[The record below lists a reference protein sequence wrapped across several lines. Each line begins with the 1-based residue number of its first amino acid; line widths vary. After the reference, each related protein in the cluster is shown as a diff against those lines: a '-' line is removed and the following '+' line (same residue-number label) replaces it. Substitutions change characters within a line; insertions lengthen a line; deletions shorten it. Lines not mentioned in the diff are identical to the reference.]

1 MIENII
7 LVVILILIVGGA
19 GLYIYSS
26 KKKGKKCIG
35 CPYAKQC
42 SSHKC
47 NVNSSVKRLKK

>member
-1 MIENII
+1 MIENVI

-19 GLYIYSS
+19 GLYIYNS
-26 KKKGKKCIG
+26 KKKKQKCIG

-47 NVNSSVKRLKK
+47 NGNSSVKRLKK